1 MKLIAKG
8 NTAEVFEYG
17 EDKVLKLFKPGYPVE
32 QIQREFNN
40 TVIMNRICVHTPKTF
55 EIVEH
60 EGRHGIVFQKI
71 IGVDLFSE
79 YLKNPSDEKVAAE
92 ILVDLTDIQKKV
104 LLEKTEEGISY
115 KIYLE
120 WFGYDASN
128 LPDGNFIC
136 HGDLHP
142 GNIIRTKDGELC
154 LIDFMNVCR
163 GPKEYDVARTYV
175 LLTENN
181 PEAKAVG
188 KKYLELMEMSFLQ
201 IEPFLGAIQF
211 CRKKEKL

>member
-1 MKLIAKG
+1 MKLIAIG
-8 NTAEVFEYG
+8 NTAEVFEYE
-17 EDKVLKLFKPGYPVE
+17 EDKVLKLFKAGYPLE

-40 TVIMNRICVHTPKTF
+40 TVIMNRTCVHTPKTF

-71 IGVDLFSE
+71 IGTDLFSE
-79 YLKNPSDEKVAAE
+79 YLKNPSDEKIASG
-92 ILVDLTDIQKKV
+92 ILTDLSNIQKKV
-104 LLEKTEEGISY
+104 LSEKTEEGISY
-115 KIYLE
+115 KNYLD

-181 PEAKAVG
+181 PAAEAVG
-188 KKYLELMEMSFLQ
+188 KTYLKLMEISFSQ
-201 IEPFLGAIQF
+201 VEPFLGAIQF
-211 CRKKEKL
+211 CRKKEML

>member
-1 MKLIAKG
+1 MKLIAIG
-8 NTAEVFEYG
+8 NTAEVFEYK
-17 EDKVLKLFKPGYPVE
+17 EDKVLKLFKAGYPLE

-40 TVIMNRICVHTPKTF
+40 TLIINRTCVHTPKTF

-60 EGRHGIVFQKI
+60 EGRHGIIFQKI
-71 IGVDLFSE
+71 IGVDLLSE

-104 LLEKTEEGISY
+104 LSEETTEGISY
-115 KIYLE
+115 KNFLD
-120 WFGYDASN
+120 WFGYDGSN

-142 GNIIRTKDGELC
+142 GNIIRTKDGELF

-181 PEAKAVG
+181 PAAKAVG

-211 CRKKEKL
+211 CRRKEKL

>member
-40 TVIMNRICVHTPKTF
+40 TVIMNRICVHTPKAF
-55 EIVEH
+55 EIVEQ
-60 EGRHGIVFQKI
+60 EDRHGIVFQKI

-79 YLKNPSDEKVAAE
+79 YLKNPSDEKIASV
-92 ILVDLTDIQKKV
+92 ILTDLSDIQKKV
-104 LLEKTEEGISY
+104 LLEETTEGISY
-115 KIYLE
+115 KNYLE

-188 KKYLELMEMSFLQ
+188 KKIS
-201 IEPFLGAIQF
+201 
-211 CRKKEKL
+211 

>member
-1 MKLIAKG
+1 M
-8 NTAEVFEYG
+8 
-17 EDKVLKLFKPGYPVE
+17 
-32 QIQREFNN
+32 
-40 TVIMNRICVHTPKTF
+40 IMNRTCVHTPKTF

-71 IGVDLFSE
+71 IGVDLLSE

-104 LLEKTEEGISY
+104 LSEETTEGISY
-115 KIYLE
+115 KNYLD
-120 WFGYDASN
+120 WFGYDGSN

-211 CRKKEKL
+211 CRRKEKL

>member
-1 MKLIAKG
+1 MKLIAIG
-8 NTAEVFEYG
+8 NTAEVFEYK
-17 EDKVLKLFKPGYPVE
+17 EDKVLKLFKAGYPLE

-40 TVIMNRICVHTPKTF
+40 TVIMNKICVHTPTAF

-60 EGRHGIVFQKI
+60 EGRHGIVFQKN
-71 IGVDLFSE
+71 IGVDLLSE

-104 LLEKTEEGISY
+104 LSEETTEGISY
-115 KIYLE
+115 KNYLE

-181 PEAKAVG
+181 PAAKAVG

>member
-8 NTAEVFEYG
+8 NTAEVFEYE

-40 TVIMNRICVHTPKTF
+40 TVIMNRICVHTPKAF

-60 EGRHGIVFQKI
+60 AGRHGIVFQKLV
-71 IGVDLFSE
+71 GVDLFSE
-79 YLKNPSDEKVAAE
+79 YLKNPSDEKVAVE

>member
-1 MKLIAKG
+1 MKLIAIG
-8 NTAEVFEYG
+8 NTAEVFEYE
-17 EDKVLKLFKPGYPVE
+17 EDKVLKLFKAGYPLE

-40 TVIMNRICVHTPKTF
+40 TVIMNRTCVHTPKTF
-55 EIVEH
+55 KIVEH

-71 IGVDLFSE
+71 IGVDLLSE

-104 LLEKTEEGISY
+104 LSEETTEGISY
-115 KIYLE
+115 KNFLD
-120 WFGYDASN
+120 WFGYDGSN

-181 PEAKAVG
+181 PAAKAVG

-211 CRKKEKL
+211 CRRKEKL

>member
-17 EDKVLKLFKPGYPVE
+17 EDKVLKLFKPGYSVE

-40 TVIMNRICVHTPKTF
+40 TVIMNRSCVHTPKVF
-55 EIVEH
+55 EIVEQ
-60 EGRHGIVFQKI
+60 EDRHGIVFQKI
-71 IGVDLFSE
+71 LGTDLFSE
-79 YLKNPSDEKVAAE
+79 YLKNPSDEKIASG
-92 ILVDLTDIQKKV
+92 ILTDLSNIQKKV
-104 LLEKTEEGISY
+104 LSEKTEEGISY
-115 KIYLE
+115 KNYLE

-128 LPDGNFIC
+128 LPDGNYIC

-142 GNIIRTKDGELC
+142 GNIIRTQKNELY

-181 PEAKAVG
+181 PAAEAVG

-201 IEPFLGAIQF
+201 IEFFLDAVQF
-211 CRKKEKL
+211 CRKKEML

>member
-8 NTAEVFEYG
+8 NTAEIFEYG
-17 EDKVLKLFKPGYPVE
+17 EDKVLKLFKAGYPLK

-40 TVIMNRICVHTPKTF
+40 TVIMNRICVHTPKAF

-60 EGRHGIVFQKI
+60 AGRHGIVFQKI
-71 IGVDLFSE
+71 VGVDLFSE
-79 YLKNPSDEKVAAE
+79 YLKNPSDEKIASV
-92 ILVDLTDIQKKV
+92 IMTDLSDIQKKV

-142 GNIIRTKDGELC
+142 GNIIRTQKNELY

-211 CRKKEKL
+211 CRRKEKL

>member
-1 MKLIAKG
+1 MKLIAIG
-8 NTAEVFEYG
+8 NTAEVFEYE
-17 EDKVLKLFKPGYPVE
+17 EDKVLKLFKAGYPLE

-40 TVIMNRICVHTPKTF
+40 TVIMNRTCVHTPKTF

-60 EGRHGIVFQKI
+60 EGRHGIVSQKI
-71 IGVDLFSE
+71 IGVDLLSE

-104 LLEKTEEGISY
+104 LSEETTEGISY
-115 KIYLE
+115 KNFLD
-120 WFGYDASN
+120 WFGYDGSN

-181 PEAKAVG
+181 PAAKAVG

-211 CRKKEKL
+211 CRRKEKL

>member
-1 MKLIAKG
+1 MKLIATG
-8 NTAEVFEYG
+8 NTAEVFEYK
-17 EDKVLKLFKPGYPVE
+17 EDKVLKLFKAGYPLE

-40 TVIMNRICVHTPKTF
+40 TLIINRTCVHTPKTF

-71 IGVDLFSE
+71 IGVDLLSE

-104 LLEKTEEGISY
+104 LSEETTEGISY
-115 KIYLE
+115 KNFLD
-120 WFGYDASN
+120 WFGYDGSN

-142 GNIIRTKDGELC
+142 GNIIRTKDGELF

-211 CRKKEKL
+211 CRRKEKF

>member
-40 TVIMNRICVHTPKTF
+40 TVIMNRICVHTPKAF

-60 EGRHGIVFQKI
+60 AGRQGIVFQKI
-71 IGVDLFSE
+71 IGVDLLSE

-104 LLEKTEEGISY
+104 LLEKAEEGISY

-181 PEAKAVG
+181 PEAKAVE

-211 CRKKEKL
+211 CRRKEKL

>member
-1 MKLIAKG
+1 MNLIAIG
-8 NTAEVFEYG
+8 NTAEVFEYE
-17 EDKVLKLFKPGYPVE
+17 EDKVLKLFKAGYPLE

-40 TVIMNRICVHTPKTF
+40 TVIMNKICVHTPKAF

-60 EGRHGIVFQKI
+60 EGRHGIVFQKN
-71 IGVDLFSE
+71 IGVDLLSE

-104 LLEKTEEGISY
+104 LSEETTEGISY
-115 KIYLE
+115 KNYLE

-211 CRKKEKL
+211 CRRKEKL

>member
-1 MKLIAKG
+1 MKLIAIG
-8 NTAEVFEYG
+8 NTAEVFEYE
-17 EDKVLKLFKPGYPVE
+17 EDKVLKLFKAGYPLE

-40 TVIMNRICVHTPKTF
+40 TVIMNRTCVHTPKTF

-71 IGVDLFSE
+71 IGVDLLSE

-92 ILVDLTDIQKKV
+92 ILVNLTDIQKKV
-104 LLEKTEEGISY
+104 LSEETTEGISY
-115 KIYLE
+115 KNYLD
-120 WFGYDASN
+120 WFGYDGSN

-181 PEAKAVG
+181 PAVKAVG

-211 CRKKEKL
+211 CRRKEKL

>member
-1 MKLIAKG
+1 MKLIAIG

-17 EDKVLKLFKPGYPVE
+17 EDKVLKLFKAGYPLE

-40 TVIMNRICVHTPKTF
+40 TVIMNRTCVHTPKTF

-71 IGVDLFSE
+71 IGVDLLSE

-104 LLEKTEEGISY
+104 LSEETTEGISY
-115 KIYLE
+115 KNYLD
-120 WFGYDASN
+120 WFGYDGSN

-181 PEAKAVG
+181 PAAKAVG

-211 CRKKEKL
+211 CRRKEKL

>member
-8 NTAEVFEYG
+8 NTAEIFEYG
-17 EDKVLKLFKPGYPVE
+17 EDKVLKLFKAGYPLK

-40 TVIMNRICVHTPKTF
+40 TVVMNRTCVHTPKTF

-60 EGRHGIVFQKI
+60 AGRHGIVFQKI
-71 IGVDLFSE
+71 LGTDLFSE

-104 LLEKTEEGISY
+104 LLEETTEGISY
-115 KIYLE
+115 KNYLE

>member
-1 MKLIAKG
+1 MNLIAIG
-8 NTAEVFEYG
+8 NTAEVFEYE
-17 EDKVLKLFKPGYPVE
+17 EDKVLKLFKAGYPLE

-40 TVIMNRICVHTPKTF
+40 TLIINRTCVHTPKTF

-60 EGRHGIVFQKI
+60 AGRHGIVFQKI
-71 IGVDLFSE
+71 IGVDLLSE

-104 LLEKTEEGISY
+104 LSEETTEGISY
-115 KIYLE
+115 KNFLD

-142 GNIIRTKDGELC
+142 GNIIRTKDGELF

-181 PEAKAVG
+181 PAAKAVG

-211 CRKKEKL
+211 CRRKEKL

>member
-40 TVIMNRICVHTPKTF
+40 TVIMNRICVHTPKAF

-60 EGRHGIVFQKI
+60 AGRHGIVFQKI
-71 IGVDLFSE
+71 VGVDLFSE
-79 YLKNPSDEKVAAE
+79 YLKNPSDEKVASV
-92 ILVDLTDIQKKV
+92 ILTDLSDIQKKV
-104 LLEKTEEGISY
+104 LSEKTEEGISY
-115 KIYLE
+115 KNFLD
-120 WFGYDASN
+120 WFGYDGSN

-142 GNIIRTKDGELC
+142 GNIIRTKDGELF

-211 CRKKEKL
+211 CRRKEKL

>member
-40 TVIMNRICVHTPKTF
+40 TVIMNRICVHTPKAF

-60 EGRHGIVFQKI
+60 AGRHGIVFQKI
-71 IGVDLFSE
+71 LGTDLFSE
-79 YLKNPSDEKVAAE
+79 YLKNPSDKKVAAE
-92 ILVDLTDIQKKV
+92 ILVNLSDIQKKV

-120 WFGYDASN
+120 WFGYGAEKWKRILN
-128 LPDGNFIC
+128 LKIKSI
-136 HGDLHP
+136 L
-142 GNIIRTKDGELC
+142 
-154 LIDFMNVCR
+154 
-163 GPKEYDVARTYV
+163 
-175 LLTENN
+175 
-181 PEAKAVG
+181 
-188 KKYLELMEMSFLQ
+188 
-201 IEPFLGAIQF
+201 
-211 CRKKEKL
+211 

>member
-1 MKLIAKG
+1 MKLIAIG
-8 NTAEVFEYG
+8 YTAEVFEYK
-17 EDKVLKLFKPGYPVE
+17 EDKVLKLFKAGYPLE

-40 TVIMNRICVHTPKTF
+40 TVIMNKICVHTPKAF

-60 EGRHGIVFQKI
+60 EGRHGIVFQKN
-71 IGVDLFSE
+71 IGVDLLSE

-92 ILVDLTDIQKKV
+92 ILVNLTDIQKKV
-104 LLEKTEEGISY
+104 LLEETTEGISY
-115 KIYLE
+115 KNYLE

-181 PEAKAVG
+181 PAAEAVG
-188 KKYLELMEMSFLQ
+188 KKYLELMEMSLLQ
-201 IEPFLGAIQF
+201 IEPFLGAVQF
-211 CRKKEKL
+211 CRKKEML